1 MKEVLINKSKTIQI
15 PVIIGTEEDL
25 KERGLLT
32 KEVYAP
38 ILEKDMIFGI
48 NRFIDHYPKAVFINT
63 EKLFHLDEAE
73 FFHLIAYS
81 MRFALENSSNL
92 YGFIINHLYEL
103 CDLDHDTL
111 EELFEAIYKVHDKN
125 LRNKTKEERQK
136 ISFMELL
143 SDFYLSLDDYA
154 SFDCEAFGCIT
165 GAYLSYRMELLQTE
179 DYYEIRDMFVPFGLP
194 ISQTKHN
201 KEELFKLFTDYLKS
215 REDVDRTLILSR
227 IGKLGDAFDP
237 NSVYFNENLF
247 ESVYFDESSGD

>member
-15 PVIIGTEEDL
+15 PVIIGTKEDL
-25 KERGLLT
+25 KQKGLLT
-32 KEVYAP
+32 EEVYAP
-38 ILEKDMIFGI
+38 VLEKDMVFGG
-48 NRFIDHYPKAVFINT
+48 NQFFDNYPKAIFIDTDN
-63 EKLFHLDEAE
+63 LFNLEETE

-111 EELFEAIYKVHDKN
+111 EELFEAIYKIHDKN
-125 LRNKTKEERQK
+125 LRNKTKEERQR
-136 ISFMELL
+136 ISLMEVL
-143 SDFYLSLDDYA
+143 SDFYLSLDEYA

-179 DYYEIRDMFVPFGLP
+179 DYYEIRDMFVPFGLS

-201 KEELFKLFTDYLKS
+201 KEELFKLFTEYLNT
-215 REDVDRTLILSR
+215 REDLDRTLILSR
-227 IGKLGDAFDP
+227 IGKLGDVFDP
-237 NSVYFNENLF
+237 ESVFFNENLF